1 MNGITYRRLT
11 KKDVSAVEKLERECF
26 SDPWS
31 EAMLTGAFGSEF
43 FIGFGAFDGETPVGY
58 ALATAVKESYRRR
71 GIGGELLKLAES
83 EAEKRGAI
91 RAFLEVRVGNAA
103 AIALYES
110 RGYRKLRVRRKY
122 YPDGEDA
129 FVMSK
134 RLFPPEEA
142 KRAEANG
149 EAL

>member
-1 MNGITYRRLT
+1 M
-11 KKDVSAVEKLERECF
+11 
-26 SDPWS
+26 
-31 EAMLTGAFGSEF
+31 
-43 FIGFGAFDGETPVGY
+43 
-58 ALATAVKESYRRR
+58 AL
-71 GIGGELLKLAES
+71 ELLKTIEQAEAQAEEILQDAS
-83 EAEKRGAI
+83 RKARELVVEAEKRGAI

>member
-43 FIGFGAFDGETPVGY
+43 FIGFGAFDGDTPVGY
-58 ALATAVKESYRRR
+58 ALATAVYED
-71 GIGGELLKLAES
+71 AE
-83 EAEKRGAI
+83 
-91 RAFLEVRVGNAA
+91 GNAG

-142 KRAEANG
+142 KRADANG

>member
-31 EAMLTGAFGSEF
+31 EAMLTGAFDSEF
-43 FIGFGAFDGETPVGY
+43 FIGFGAFDGDMPVGY
-58 ALATAVKESYRRR
+58 ALATAVYEDAETDDIAVKESYRRR

-91 RAFLEVRVGNAA
+91 RAYLEVRVGNAA
-103 AIALYES
+103 AIAL
-110 RGYRKLRVRRKY
+110 
-122 YPDGEDA
+122 
-129 FVMSK
+129 
-134 RLFPPEEA
+134 
-142 KRAEANG
+142 
-149 EAL
+149 

>member
-43 FIGFGAFDGETPVGY
+43 FIGFGAFDGDMPVGY
-58 ALATAVKESYRRR
+58 ALATAVYED
-71 GIGGELLKLAES
+71 S

-91 RAFLEVRVGNAA
+91 RAYLEVRVGNAA

>member
-1 MNGITYRRLT
+1 M
-11 KKDVSAVEKLERECF
+11 
-26 SDPWS
+26 
-31 EAMLTGAFGSEF
+31 
-43 FIGFGAFDGETPVGY
+43 
-58 ALATAVKESYRRR
+58 
-71 GIGGELLKLAES
+71 
-83 EAEKRGAI
+83 
-91 RAFLEVRVGNAA
+91 RVGNAA

>member
-1 MNGITYRRLT
+1 MLFRSVVGSHAYGGVRFGI
-11 KKDVSAVEKLERECF
+11 
-26 SDPWS
+26 
-31 EAMLTGAFGSEF
+31 
-43 FIGFGAFDGETPVGY
+43 FIGFGAFDGDTPVGY
-58 ALATAVKESYRRR
+58 ALATAVYEDAETDDIAVKESYRRR

-91 RAFLEVRVGNAA
+91 RAYLEVRVGNAA